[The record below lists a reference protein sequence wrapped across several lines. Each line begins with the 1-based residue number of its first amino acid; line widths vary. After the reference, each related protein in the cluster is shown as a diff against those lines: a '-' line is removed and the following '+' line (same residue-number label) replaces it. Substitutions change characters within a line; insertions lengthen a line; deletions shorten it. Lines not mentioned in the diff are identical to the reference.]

1 MENAINQQQQEAKK
15 KPVEMHENYCAC
27 ACDIK
32 TFFYLLLEDIG
43 VRFTNNNQL
52 LQVIFSH
59 CVVSQREKKGVLAFL
74 ELHK

>member
-1 MENAINQQQQEAKK
+1 MENAINQQQQQEAKK

-52 LQVIFSH
+52 L
-59 CVVSQREKKGVLAFL
+59 
-74 ELHK
+74 

>member
-1 MENAINQQQQEAKK
+1 MISKEIIIVHLLGKVYGKCNKPTTTRSKK

-32 TFFYLLLEDIG
+32 TFFHLLLEDIG

-52 LQVIFSH
+52 L
-59 CVVSQREKKGVLAFL
+59 
-74 ELHK
+74 